1 MVGSIG
7 RNSVRNSVKNNVKN
21 NVSRS
26 GADSAKRIFFRR
38 LVRSTCGAGCAAF
51 LLLGCGPDRRI
62 AARAAVVANR
72 PADARQ
78 AINAHYSHRASDD
91 GEGDQRLDASR
102 HLLLW
107 RLERAAIELDA
118 GRPLAALD
126 HLQEASRLAREA
138 RTRSASRALSAAVV
152 NDNLTRWTGEAPEL
166 IRIPAYGL
174 LAHLAVMQA
183 AAGIIPGERDSER
196 AALHADRAASAALA
210 LEDQLDRLRD
220 GEFGSDSYHD
230 DAWLHVLAA
239 MGLHA
244 VAATADDAETVRLFT
259 TRAEEAYAKSG
270 GMPSVVGRLLPRLR
284 GEALPPPGFGSIL
297 LLEDSGWAPLRQA
310 LSLTIVTAAPGN
322 SRSAVDLGG
331 VFIVVDGPGREQL
344 DPLIGLILPGSLIR
358 DLTRGSFGVFGC
370 DIPVLPALGAPSRL
384 GQVEGQVDHTSLE
397 AVDDIAGKVQ
407 RAFMDGQK
415 RRVGAIIVRT
425 AVKLIAA
432 RQGVNAVEAAGDR
445 KHRAESEAIG
455 NILWFLLSG
464 LIRVS
469 EQADT
474 RCWSL
479 LPGRTGAA
487 LLDVPA
493 GLTTVTVQTGDG
505 SQRTFQNI
513 HVEAGKLVVLTV
525 RSFPQG
531 TAVPERK

>member
-1 MVGSIG
+1 MG
-7 RNSVRNSVKNNVKN
+7 RP
-21 NVSRS
+21 
-26 GADSAKRIFFRR
+26 GDIAKRIYFRN
-38 LVRSTCGAGCAAF
+38 LLRSAGGLRSAACAACAAF
-51 LLLGCGPDRRI
+51 LLLGCGPDRRVE
-62 AARAAVVANR
+62 ARAAILANR
-72 PADARQ
+72 PDDARQ
-78 AINAHYSHRASDD
+78 AINAHYKHRTSED
-91 GEGDQRLDASR
+91 GEDDKRLDASR

-107 RLERAAIELDA
+107 RLERAAIELNA

-166 IRIPAYGL
+166 VRIPAYGL
-174 LAHLAVMQA
+174 LAHLTVMQA
-183 AAGIIPGERDSER
+183 AAGIVPGERNPER
-196 AALHADRAASAALA
+196 ADLHADRAASAALA
-210 LEDQLDRLRD
+210 LADQLQRLRD

-239 MGLHA
+239 IGLHA
-244 VAATADDAETVRLFT
+244 VAATADDQETVRLFA

-284 GEALPPPGFGSIL
+284 GEATPPPGYGSIII
-297 LLEDSGWAPLRQA
+297 LEDAGWAPLRQA

-322 SRSAVDLGG
+322 RRSGIDLGG
-331 VFIVVDGPGREQL
+331 VFIVVDGPGREHL
-344 DPLIGLILPGSLIR
+344 NPLTGLILPGSLIR

-370 DIPVLPALGAPSRL
+370 DIPVLPPLGAPSRL
-384 GQVEGQVDHTSLE
+384 GQVEQTSLE
-397 AVDDIAGKVQ
+397 AVDDIAGKVH

-415 RRVGAIIVRT
+415 RRVAAIIVRT

-432 RQGVNAVEAAGDR
+432 RQGVNAVQAAGDR
-445 KHRAESEAIG
+445 KHRAESEAVG

-493 GLTTVTVQTGDG
+493 GLTTVTVQAGDG
-505 SQRTFQNI
+505 SQRTFSGIQ
-513 HVEAGKLVVLTV
+513 VEAGRMVVLTV